1 MGRSAKG
8 WTLIWKQTRLG
19 RVASVRF
26 RLNGVRIV
34 RATGEKESAKATAR
48 AQAIYASAVGGRL
61 QTSKRVHSVGR
72 SLVDLCD
79 VWLRGLLIDPDNVY
93 ETYAVHFIAHFKTF
107 EGISSDTA
115 ITYAAAR
122 LKLVK
127 RKTVLKE
134 LSALRGFLRWAK
146 AAKITDAIP
155 YIPIPDKAHAG
166 TVSNPGRKTQRVDL
180 SEAEALAVVRAL
192 PVLGKKW
199 NGRARTPRAFFAV
212 LWETGLRPKTIHRL
226 EVGRHYTKGAS
237 SLIITADIDKAKYER
252 TVDLTPEAT
261 QALDAVCPK
270 KGLLFPRADYR
281 KTLRTAALAS
291 GIDPAKA
298 ARISRYDYRHGATTH
313 MVTSTG
319 NLMGT
324 AYQVGHKLVS
334 TTDKYLHP
342 TRDAGTSVVSQLSK
356 PKRGAKKCAK
366 YILNSGSKPGSSKK
380 KGPKKP

>member
-8 WTLIWKQTRLG
+8 WSLVWKRNKRG
-19 RVASVRF
+19 RFASVRF
-26 RLNGVRIV
+26 RLGGVRIV
-34 RATGEKESAKATAR
+34 RATGEKEPAKATAR

-61 QTSKRVHSVGR
+61 PTSKRAHSVGR
-72 SLVDLCD
+72 TLVDLCND
-79 VWLRGLLIDPDNVY
+79 WLASLRIDPDNVY
-93 ETYAVHFIAHFKTF
+93 ETYAVHIIAHFKTF
-107 EGISSDTA
+107 EGIGSETA
-115 ITYAAAR
+115 VTYAGAR

-134 LSALRGFLRWAK
+134 LSALRSFLRWAWATLK
-146 AAKITDAIP
+146 LEGSP
-155 YIPIPDKAHAG
+155 PHIPIPDKSHAG
-166 TVSNPGRKTQRVDL
+166 TVSNPARKTQRVDL

-252 TVDLTPEAT
+252 TIDLTPEAT

-281 KTLRTAALAS
+281 KTLRAAALAS

-313 MVTSTG
+313 MVTTTG

-342 TRDAGTSVVSQLSK
+342 TRAAGAGVVAKMK
-356 PKRGAKKCAK
+356 PKRARKTAK
-366 YILNSGSKPGSSKK
+366 YVLKEKPKPTP
-380 KGPKKP
+380 KGDRK